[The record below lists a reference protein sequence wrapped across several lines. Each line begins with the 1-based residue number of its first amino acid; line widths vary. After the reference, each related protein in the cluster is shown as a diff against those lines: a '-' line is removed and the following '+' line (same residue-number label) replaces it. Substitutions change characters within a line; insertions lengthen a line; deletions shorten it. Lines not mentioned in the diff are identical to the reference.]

1 METLVDD
8 LAVALDGDDV
18 VVALDGDDL
27 ERDGCCLSVP
37 VEWLEDCSCLP

>member
-37 VEWLEDCSCLP
+37 VE

>member
-37 VEWLEDCSCLP
+37 EE